1 MWLPNSVQVTESSS
15 GSVVPLAMFSEN
27 IWKTET
33 SFFQAIF
40 FNDDKEESS
49 CRAGNVYL
57 PLCSLSLPACLFISL
72 RQNRICVCS
81 PDKDCAF
88 CPQYRAGREMN
99 RKCIQ
104 FYNSPS
110 PHVQRYLTRLSCIWL
125 AQVLTQPKMG
135 ISTAICTITLMWVLG
150 DLPQL
155 WEAFNL
161 WHIWASCKNVANVLC
176 AEING
181 QILSKLRANKTKQQN
196 SFKTKQQTLTRQILI
211 LKCSTGENKK
221 KTWMSLNFSNFLYL
235 NTRF

>member
-1 MWLPNSVQVTESSS
+1 
-15 GSVVPLAMFSEN
+15 
-27 IWKTET
+27 
-33 SFFQAIF
+33 
-40 FNDDKEESS
+40 
-49 CRAGNVYL
+49 
-57 PLCSLSLPACLFISL
+57 
-72 RQNRICVCS
+72 
-81 PDKDCAF
+81 
-88 CPQYRAGREMN
+88 MN

-135 ISTAICTITLMWVLG
+135 ISTAICSITLMWVLG

-161 WHIWASCKNVANVLC
+161 WHIWASCKTVANVLC

-221 KTWMSLNFSNFLYL
+221 KTWMSLKFSNFFIFKHTQDFRTYVAVSNCKIRAWSSFSQ
-235 NTRF
+235 NTEYGWIINLRLGKWEVVLGEENPTGKSCLPGPVKIQIHISNQQIHISKRQIQKYT